1 MPQRKCAA
9 KRLRADK
16 KRRLHNVKI
25 KNDLKQSLKKFQR
38 LIAAKNIDEA
48 RKLQIE
54 CSSKLDK
61 AARKG
66 IISKSLANRKKSQL
80 AKAINKTLSTTQPS
94 GTSNN
99 PNG

>member
-9 KRLRADK
+9 KSLRADK

-48 RKLQIE
+48 KKSLIE

-66 IISKSLANRKKSQL
+66 LIAKSFANHKKAQI
-80 AKAINKTLSTTQPS
+80 AKALNKSS
-94 GTSNN
+94 K
-99 PNG
+99 